1 MRKSPAPQ
9 PRRRE
14 GLMLKTVLG
23 TIILTLVLAATWL
36 ALVVLVVAIV
46 TKQPERVAVLGGL
59 VILGGTLLLG
69 PMAIF
74 VRK

>member
-1 MRKSPAPQ
+1 
-9 PRRRE
+9 
-14 GLMLKTVLG
+14 MLKTVLG

-46 TKQPERVAVLGGL
+46 TKQPERAAVLGVL

-74 VRK
+74 VR